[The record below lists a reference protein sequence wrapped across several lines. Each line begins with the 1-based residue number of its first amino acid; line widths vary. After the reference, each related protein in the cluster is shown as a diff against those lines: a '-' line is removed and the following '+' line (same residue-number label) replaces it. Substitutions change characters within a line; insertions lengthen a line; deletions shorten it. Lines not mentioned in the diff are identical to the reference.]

1 MTLFKR
7 IILTSAALAAALWLE
22 PVSAQELETGLSA
35 QTSHEGV
42 FDGVSVRYDA
52 LVETSLL
59 PGADGKVA
67 GRLVT
72 TSYIAH
78 NAGEAS
84 ERPVLFLFNGGPG
97 ASTTPLH
104 LSAFGPMRRF
114 GEGET
119 AYMQPNPD
127 SLLDTADLVFID
139 PVGTGF
145 SVPEAEEDGAQ
156 FWSREGDAL
165 SVAAVIESWL
175 ERHGRTASPRYVLG
189 QSYGTLRAAEIAR
202 LAPELNLDGV
212 LLFALVP
219 DRQDGDASYA
229 LSFPSMSAAAWYH
242 DRIEREGR
250 SATDVFNEAV
260 AYARSTY
267 MPALVQGEALA
278 VADKSEIAETLSG
291 FMGLS
296 APYIL
301 EHDIRL
307 SNRDFMFELL
317 ADEGLRTGQL
327 DARATRRL
335 DAPAQRP
342 PYDDPGLS
350 YHPGEPSEPD
360 GEPAFSFDADA
371 YPSIVEAYYDEVLGF
386 DPERPY
392 RALNL
397 DVNAAWD
404 HQGWQ
409 PAIPYLATAMEN
421 DPDLRLF
428 WAAGIYDLSTPAYGG
443 RYALDQAGI
452 PADRLTAAYFPA
464 GHSVFVGEEN
474 RALLGEAVRAFL
486 NPQN

>member
-7 IILTSAALAAALWLE
+7 SLLASAALATALCLG
-22 PVSAQELETGLSA
+22 PASAQELELGLTA
-35 QTSHEGV
+35 ETAHEGDFHGQHV
-42 FDGVSVRYDA
+42 AYDA
-52 LVETSLL
+52 LVETYLL
-59 PGADGKVA
+59 PGADGETA

-72 TSYIAH
+72 TSYIARD
-78 NAGEAS
+78 AGDAA

-114 GEGET
+114 GEGE
-119 AYMQPNPD
+119 AAFMQPNPD
-127 SLLDTADLVFID
+127 SLLDAADLVFID

-145 SVPEAEEDGAQ
+145 SIPETEEDGAR
-156 FWSREGDAL
+156 FWSREGDAR
-165 SVAAVIESWL
+165 SVASVIANWL
-175 ERHGRTASPRYVLG
+175 ERHERAASPRYVLG

-202 LAPELNLDGV
+202 LAPELELDGI

-219 DRQDGDASYA
+219 DSQEGDEAYA
-229 LSFPSMSAAAWYH
+229 LSFPSMAAAARYH
-242 DRIEREGR
+242 ERTDREGQ
-250 SATDVFNEAV
+250 SATEVFEEAV
-260 AYARSTY
+260 DYARSTY
-267 MPALVQGEALA
+267 LPALVHGEALSA
-278 VADKSEIAETLSG
+278 EEKAGIADDLSG
-291 FMGLS
+291 FTGLP
-296 APYIL
+296 AAYVL

-307 SNRDFMFELL
+307 SNDAFMFELL

-327 DARATRRL
+327 DARATRSL

-350 YHPGEPSEPD
+350 YHPGEATEPE
-360 GEPAFSFDADA
+360 GEPAFSFDAEA

-386 DPERPY
+386 DPEGPY

-404 HQGWQ
+404 HQGFQ
-409 PAIPYLATAMEN
+409 PAIPYLATAMEG
-421 DPDLRLF
+421 DPELRLF
-428 WAAGIYDLSTPAYGG
+428 WAAGIFDLSTPAFGG
-443 RYALDQAGI
+443 RYTLDQAGI

-486 NPQN
+486 NPQD

>member
-7 IILTSAALAAALWLE
+7 TILTSAALAAALWLE
-22 PVSAQELETGLSA
+22 PVSAQELGTGPSA

-42 FDGVSVRYDA
+42 FDGVTVAYDA
-52 LVETSLL
+52 LVETYLL
-59 PGADGKVA
+59 PGAA
-67 GRLVT
+67 GETAGHLVT
-72 TSYIAH
+72 TSYVARD
-78 NAGEAS
+78 AGEAE

-145 SVPEAEEDGAQ
+145 SILETEEDGAQ

-165 SVAAVIESWL
+165 SVASVIEAWL
-175 ERHGRTASPRYVLG
+175 ERHDRTASPRYVLG

-202 LAPELNLDGV
+202 LAPELDLDGV

-219 DRQDGDASYA
+219 DSRDGDVSYG

-242 DRIEREGR
+242 DRIDRDGR
-250 SATDVFNEAV
+250 DASDVFEAAV
-260 AYARSTY
+260 AFARSTY
-267 MPALVQGEALA
+267 LPALAEGDALEA
-278 VADKSEIAETLSG
+278 ADQAAIAETMSG
-291 FMGLS
+291 FVGL
-296 APYIL
+296 PVDYIL
-301 EHDIRL
+301 EKDMRL

-317 ADEGLRTGQL
+317 ADDGLRTGQL

-350 YHPGEPSEPD
+350 YHPGEPTEPEGD
-360 GEPAFSFDADA
+360 PAFSFDAEA
-371 YPSIVEAYYDEVLGF
+371 YPSIVEAYYDQRLGF

-404 HQGWQ
+404 HQGWR
-409 PAIPYLATAMEN
+409 PAIPYLATAMQN

-428 WAAGIYDLSTPAYGG
+428 WAAGIYDLSTPAFGG
-443 RYALDQAGI
+443 RYALEQAGI
-452 PADRLTAAYFPA
+452 PDDRLTAAYFPA

-486 NPQN
+486 TEAD